1 MKKVPFRK
9 QVRPVD
15 HLQAAEWILEKGEK
29 PSNEQLAKAIEHAGD
44 RPLPRLMK
52 AHLARHLRGKIARR
66 TGRKPISEAKLAV
79 AMEEVNELYQTI
91 HAEFVSQRRQQKAS
105 ARPRGGPSPS
115 EYTYREV
122 LKRMKRDFPNLDW
135 RSLRNMHSKW
145 RRGALVKLHPDPD
158 DGDEFI

>member
-15 HLQAAEWILEKGEK
+15 HLQAAEWMLEKGEK
-29 PSNEQLAKAIEHAGD
+29 PSNEQLARAIEHIGD

-52 AHLARHLRGKIARR
+52 AHLVRLLRGEIAAPK
-66 TGRKPISEAKLAV
+66 GRKPVSDAKLSF
-79 AMEEVNELYQTI
+79 AMEEVDELYQTI
-91 HAEFVSQRRQQKAS
+91 RAEFVSQRRQQKAS

-115 EYTYREV
+115 EYAYREV

-145 RRGALVKLHPDPD
+145 RRGTLVKLHAEPD